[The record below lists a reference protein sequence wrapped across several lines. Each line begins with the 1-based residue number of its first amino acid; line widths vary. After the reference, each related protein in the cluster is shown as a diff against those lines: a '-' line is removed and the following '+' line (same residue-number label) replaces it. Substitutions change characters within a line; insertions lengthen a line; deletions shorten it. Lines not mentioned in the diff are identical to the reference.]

1 MTPAKWNAEYQD
13 FNAPLENGTTAA
25 PSGKPE
31 LPPAPTV
38 TADAE
43 ATIAGAQVNQE
54 AAPEAAPQPSAE
66 GADSKKR
73 KRHEGETAEER
84 AERKRKKKEKK
95 EKRKSKKGE
104 SDESE

>member
-1 MTPAKWNAEYQD
+1 MG
-13 FNAPLENGTTAA
+13 NGTAAA

-31 LPPAPTV
+31 VPPAPTV

-43 ATIAGAQVNQE
+43 ATIAGAQISQE
-54 AAPEAAPQPSAE
+54 AAPGAAPNPSAE

-73 KRHEGETAEER
+73 KRHEGETVEER

>member
-13 FNAPLENGTTAA
+13 FNAPLENGTTTA
-25 PSGKPE
+25 PSSKPE
-31 LPPAPTV
+31 IPPAPTV

-43 ATIAGAQVNQE
+43 PASAGAQVSQE
-54 AAPEAAPQPSAE
+54 AAPEPAAE
-66 GADSKKR
+66 GGESKKR

-95 EKRKSKKGE
+95 EKRKSKKEG
-104 SDESE
+104 SDESD